1 MEALSVPFTHRAWTR
16 SYQAMLTVRGVLCT
30 EPGGLVLEYS
40 AVENYF
46 DVKPTVETGIR
57 TVTIP
62 WTEIQSIA
70 YRRRFFGWGALVLR
84 TRTLRALDGVPN
96 ARGSEVTLS
105 IARADGLTAR
115 ELAANVELALA
126 EQRMYAV
133 DAPSSRSAL
142 PPG

>member
-1 MEALSVPFTHRAWTR
+1 MEPLSVPFTHRSWTR

-30 EPGGLVLEYS
+30 EPDGLVLEYS

-46 DVKPTVETGIR
+46 EVKPTVETGIR

-62 WTEIQSIA
+62 WAEVQSIA
-70 YRRRFFGWGALVLR
+70 YRRRYFGLGSLVLR

-96 ARGSEVTLS
+96 ARGSEVSFS
-105 IARADGLTAR
+105 ISRADGLTAR

-126 EQRMYAV
+126 EQRMRAF
-133 DAPSSRSAL
+133 DAPASPSAL
-142 PPG
+142 PPA